1 MDRRV
6 CFETLK
12 SSPRRTPRRSVD
24 ISEPAPAPNRACPT
38 SHLGPAHPPT
48 TGRPYPL
55 SGASPYFNPSQ
66 PHRPTIPRNNSNNHP
81 HHVQDAQPSLTC
93 SRRQRRAMPSS
104 KLPKSRHLVE
114 TSTQLQK
121 QSLSR
126 GLVPA
131 EPSIVR
137 TCCPASAANAA
148 ASAATITPRVFTV
161 QLLPF
166 PISTT
171 LHIISKTVPSDLTP
185 GF

>member
-38 SHLGPAHPPT
+38 THLGPAHPST
-48 TGRPYPL
+48 TGQPHPL
-55 SGASPYFNPSQ
+55 SGAGPTHYQGPAPISTPASPIVRRS
-66 PHRPTIPRNNSNNHP
+66 RGTIAITTHTMSKTPRRLLLALEGNVARCRVQNS
-81 HHVQDAQPSLTC
+81 
-93 SRRQRRAMPSS
+93 
-104 KLPKSRHLVE
+104 PKSRYLLE

-131 EPSIVR
+131 EPS
-137 TCCPASAANAA
+137 TDAAV
-148 ASAATITPRVFTV
+148 ATQQAKTAVMTF
-161 QLLPF
+161 
-166 PISTT
+166 
-171 LHIISKTVPSDLTP
+171 IISWQRPSPTERSSP
-185 GF
+185 ARC